1 MNIANFGAVS
11 RSSSTI
17 ARVSVLAF
25 ALSAL
30 AGCEVGP
37 DFHRPAGPAPARY
50 TEQVLPS
57 RTERVAAPGGDV
69 QVEQVGRDVAGDW
82 WQLFRS
88 PELSALVVRGFRN
101 SPNLE
106 AAREALRVARENALQ
121 QWGGLLPSLS
131 GSFSGQ
137 TGQYSLATEGLPG
150 VTDRYG
156 FYNAQIG
163 LSYNFDV
170 WGGIRRGIENR
181 LALVDLQRAQLEAI
195 YLTLTSNIVVT
206 AINEASLRAQI
217 AAQEQLI
224 GVYRNYLGTVQRQ
237 FELGGANGTDVALQ
251 RSQLAQAEAVLP
263 PLEIELGKS
272 RDALA
277 DYVGATPMDA
287 GLPVFTLK
295 RLALPRALP
304 VSVPSALLEQRPD
317 VVQAEA
323 NLHAA
328 TALVGVAIANRLP
341 QFSLPGGDTLVG
353 TAAAQPGQLFT
364 PGSYA
369 IQLVAQAVQP
379 IFQGGQLLHA
389 QRASVATMRQAAAQW
404 QQTAL
409 DAIANVSDTLIQL
422 DGDSHLL
429 AVTLEQQ
436 RAAERAL
443 TLAQLQYRLGGVAY
457 LTVLQSEENA
467 QNAAI
472 SLVRAEA
479 SRYADTAA
487 LFVALGGGWW
497 NRRDAPP
504 PPAALLPSLLP
515 AFLITGSQT

>member
-1 MNIANFGAVS
+1 MNFANSVVVT
-11 RSSSTI
+11 RSSPNLI
-17 ARVSVLAF
+17 LLV
-25 ALSAL
+25 ALTL
-30 AGCEVGP
+30 GGCEVGP
-37 DFHRPAGPAPARY
+37 DFQHPHGPSPGRY
-50 TEQVLPS
+50 TERALPS

-69 QVEQVGRDVAGDW
+69 QVEQVGRDVAGLW

-88 PELSALVVRGFRN
+88 PELSGLVVRGFRN

-106 AAREALRVARENALQ
+106 AARQALRTAQENALE
-121 QWGGLLPSLS
+121 QWGGLLPALS
-131 GSFSGQ
+131 GGVSGT
-137 TGQYSLATEGLPG
+137 TGQFSLATEGEPG
-150 VTDRYG
+150 ATARYG
-156 FYNAQIG
+156 YYNAQLA

-170 WGGIRRGIENR
+170 FGGIRRGIENR
-181 LALVDLQRAQLEAI
+181 LALVDQQRAELEAT
-195 YLTLTSNIVVT
+195 YLTLTSNIVTT

-217 AAQEQLI
+217 AAQNELI
-224 GVYRNYLGTVQRQ
+224 GVYRSYLGTVQRQ

-263 PLEIELGKS
+263 PLETELAKS

-277 DYVGATPMDA
+277 DYVGATPFDA
-287 GLPVFTLK
+287 QLPVFTLD
-295 RLALPRALP
+295 RLGLPQALP

-317 VVQAEA
+317 VLQAEA

-328 TALVGVAIANRLP
+328 TALVGVAVANRLP
-341 QFSLPGGDTLVG
+341 QFSLPGGGTLAG

-369 IQLVAQAVQP
+369 IELVAEAVQP
-379 IFQGGQLLHA
+379 VFQGGQLLHA
-389 QRASVATMRQAAAQW
+389 QRAAAATMRQAAAQW
-404 QQTAL
+404 KQTAL
-409 DAIANVSDTLIQL
+409 DAIANVSDTLVQL
-422 DGDSHLL
+422 DNDSHLL
-429 AVTLEQQ
+429 ALTLEEQQ
-436 RAAERAL
+436 AAQRAL
-443 TLAQLQYRLGGVAY
+443 TLAQLQYKLGGVAY

-467 QNAAI
+467 ENAAI

-497 NRRDAPP
+497 NRDDAPR

-515 AFLITGSQT
+515 DFLNSGSQS